1 MNKLIDLINQWV
13 NRLTVRILVMSG
25 VSEASVNNVSQALRN
40 RQQIVTEQ
48 DKKIKGRFYW
58 VKYLII
64 SAVIGIV
71 IYIVLKYKHLITKLI
86 KK

>member
-25 VSEASVNNVSQALRN
+25 ASESSVNNVSQALRN
-40 RQQIVTEQ
+40 RQTLVTEQ
-48 DKKIKGRFYW
+48 DKKMRGRFYW
-58 VKYLII
+58 VKYLLI
-64 SAVIGIV
+64 SAVIGII
-71 IYIVLKYKHLITKLI
+71 IYMFLKYKHLITKLI